1 MKNTAITL
9 PQIKSK
15 ILTIRGQQ
23 VMLDRDL
30 AEFYG
35 VKTKRLN
42 EAVKRNIKRFPT
54 TFRFQL
60 TKREIHELVAI
71 CDRFKPLK
79 HSTNP
84 PYAFTE
90 QGVAMLSAVLKSGRA
105 IEVSIKIMD
114 AFVLMRHLIKE
125 NSYLFEKL
133 YQLEKKQLITDEKLE
148 VLLTA
153 LESNKLKF
161 KSGIFYDGQVFDA
174 YVLLTKLV
182 RQAKKSIILIDNYIN
197 LDTLLLLS
205 KRKPKV
211 SCTIY
216 TNKLTSQLKLDLKKH
231 NTQYPPI
238 NIKTFTKSHDRF
250 LILDEKTTY
259 LIGASLKDAG
269 KKWFALVKLSI
280 DVKEMIRRLE
290 GENS

>member
-1 MKNTAITL
+1 MSSNLIPL

-15 ILTIRGQQ
+15 ILTIRGLQ

-42 EAVKRNIKRFPT
+42 EAVKRNIERFPMA
-54 TFRFQL
+54 FRFQL
-60 TKREIHELVAI
+60 SKQELNELVAV

-90 QGVAMLSAVLKSGRA
+90 QGVAMLSAVLRSDRA
-105 IEVSIKIMD
+105 VQVSIMIME
-114 AFVLMRHLIKE
+114 AFVSMRHLLKE

-148 VLLTA
+148 GLLTA

-161 KSGIFYDGQVFDA
+161 RSGIFYDGQVFDA
-174 YVLLTKLV
+174 YVLLIKLIK
-182 RQAKKSIILIDNYIN
+182 QAKKSIVLIDNYVN
-197 LDTLLLLS
+197 QDTLLLLS

-211 SCTIY
+211 NCTIY
-216 TNKLTSQLKLDLKKH
+216 TNKLTDQLKLDIKK
-231 NTQYPPI
+231 TQ
-238 NIKTFTKSHDRF
+238 H
-250 LILDEKTTY
+250 
-259 LIGASLKDAG
+259 
-269 KKWFALVKLSI
+269 SI
-280 DVKEMIRRLE
+280 PSYHHQGLYQV
-290 GENS
+290 S